1 MIMEFINNHNKN
13 DIKLSLEDLDKLLRY
28 KYIYHIK
35 YKGELLKKFKNSE
48 FIIVFIKMND
58 SISLEKISKKLDEI
72 YEFFKTAEITVVT
85 NSNYKDM
92 EIDLLIGINDLNLI
106 SNQFSRPFIMKL

>member
-1 MIMEFINNHNKN
+1 MIREFINNHNKN

-35 YKGELLKKFKNSE
+35 YKGKLLKKFKNPE

-72 YEFFKTAEITVVT
+72 YEFFKTTEITVVT

-92 EIDLLIGINDLNLI
+92 EIDLLIGALYLHTYNENK
-106 SNQFSRPFIMKL
+106 SKE